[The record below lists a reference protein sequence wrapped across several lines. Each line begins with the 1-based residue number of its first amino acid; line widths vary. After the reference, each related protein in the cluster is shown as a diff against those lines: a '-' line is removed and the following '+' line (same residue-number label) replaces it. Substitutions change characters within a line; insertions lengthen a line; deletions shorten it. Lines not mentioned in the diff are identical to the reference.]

1 MKHFGLELV
10 KEALP
15 GLLLLEP
22 QVFGDERGYFMETH
36 RHKSG
41 TLWVQDNESMSHRGV
56 LRGMHFQ
63 RPPHAQAKLVS
74 VVQGAVYDVAVDL
87 RKNSPTFGLHFG
99 TVLSAENHRRL
110 YIPAG
115 FAHGF
120 LTLNNHTVFQYKCSA
135 FYAPASE
142 GCLDFQDRDLNID
155 WEHAFGGPAQDF
167 NVSEKD
173 QQGQSFASFHSP
185 FEGADFKVE

>member
-10 KEALP
+10 EEALP
-15 GLLLLEP
+15 GLLLLAP
-22 QVFGDERGYFMETH
+22 RVFGDDRGYFMETH
-36 RHKSG
+36 RHETG
-41 TLWVQDNESMSHRGV
+41 PVWLQDNESMSHRGV

-87 RKNSPTFGLHFG
+87 RKNSPSYGQHFG

-110 YIPAG
+110 YIPAS

-120 LTLNNHTVFQYKCSA
+120 LTLEDHTIFQYKCSA
-135 FYAPASE
+135 FYAPESE
-142 GCLDFQDRDLNID
+142 GCLDYLDQDLNID
-155 WEHAFGGPAQDF
+155 WLKAFEGPKQAFQ
-167 NVSEKD
+167 VSEKD
-173 QQGQSFASFHSP
+173 QHGAAFASFNSP
-185 FEGADFKVE
+185 FEGNDSFL